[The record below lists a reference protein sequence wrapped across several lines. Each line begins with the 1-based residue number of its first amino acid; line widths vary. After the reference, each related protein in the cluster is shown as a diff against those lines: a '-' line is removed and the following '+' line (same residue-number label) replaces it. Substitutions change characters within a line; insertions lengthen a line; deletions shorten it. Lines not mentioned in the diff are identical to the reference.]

1 MFREFVRVFSY
12 DIFAKA
18 IAGCSLFLIIRI
30 LSPSQ
35 YADYSFFWS
44 MSFLSAGFFA
54 ASLNKTIVVGYED
67 LQLADR
73 KGMLLVAQLMIVGLS
88 SALILVLNS
97 ASAEFVLGGVTFA
110 LGVAGLDFSKALY
123 QRSLNFKAFPLV
135 EVFKNS
141 VILVGLLLLL
151 YKGIDGQRVL
161 LLQGGLGAIAAVVV
175 LTRIRPNFDGFRWR
189 ETFRLYKSICRSDYV
204 YLYLYLG
211 IIAVFIQTDVFMLR
225 KLSTDLQLATYSSSY
240 RYYALA
246 VMALESVN
254 NVQLPMLMSAE
265 SKGQV
270 QAIFRSHKK
279 MVMAYVPVCLAGAI
293 LSPFWIPLIDQGKY
307 PDAPIVFGIL
317 SVSAIFSFGWSPL
330 INVLFSEKRFKAI
343 CLFAI
348 FGWLINV
355 GLNRVLVPQLGA
367 PGAAIATFSGF
378 LFINGSVFWTAMKVL
393 KGRMD
398 RLAP

>member
-1 MFREFVRVFSY
+1 
-12 DIFAKA
+12 
-18 IAGCSLFLIIRI
+18 
-30 LSPSQ
+30 
-35 YADYSFFWS
+35 
-44 MSFLSAGFFA
+44 
-54 ASLNKTIVVGYED
+54 TIVVGYED

-279 MVMAYVPVCLAGAI
+279 MVMAYVPICLAGAL

-307 PDAPIVFGIL
+307 P
-317 SVSAIFSFGWSPL
+317 
-330 INVLFSEKRFKAI
+330 
-343 CLFAI
+343 
-348 FGWLINV
+348 
-355 GLNRVLVPQLGA
+355 
-367 PGAAIATFSGF
+367 
-378 LFINGSVFWTAMKVL
+378 
-393 KGRMD
+393 
-398 RLAP
+398 